1 MSIDLTIGGE
11 TLPAA
16 IRCPFAVC
24 RIRPYIIYGSCTK
37 SSHVTRI
44 TPRSASVCRMAIR
57 YRWIF
62 ARAPTYSS
70 RRYFSTSGFLHI
82 VSAKTILIT
91 SNTFFFITLCFIV
104 DIFLFPLLYQLSLL
118 ILSYYLYLYQDIL
131 DKDRTNIVNIN
142 QHFQ

>member
-16 IRCPFAVC
+16 IRCTFTVC
-24 RIRPYIIYGSCTK
+24 RIRPYIIRGPRIK
-37 SSHVTRI
+37 SRYVTRI
-44 TPRSASVCRMAIR
+44 TSRSASVRRMGIGYCRILT
-57 YRWIF
+57 
-62 ARAPTYSS
+62 RAPTHSS

-104 DIFLFPLLYQLSLL
+104 DIFLFPLLYPLSLL